1 MSKDKEMLLNLDHGS
16 DSEEAIEEF
25 KLPPPRKNQSKVRKN
40 RKQLDTRVASGK
52 SPLFTLKCI
61 AVLVLI
67 SVVVSGC
74 LLLAFFIL
82 NTQTQINDLKVSLAK
97 ANEKINSHTIE
108 QAKSNEM
115 LYMDIQNV
123 KNSINNIQQQDF
135 AILEKIKIIE
145 FNQNSSKDKNFDN
158 RKIEVMLNDI
168 SALKKGMADAGSE
181 TSKLQNKLS
190 ENQNLMEQVLKNVDD
205 IKQKQNGDNVVSS
218 TGELVEAN
226 KDFITRKELDSITSD
241 HKLLNSKFEELAEE
255 IRKYTQTSANHTE
268 STKNRD
274 IDNVSMKFIYELNI
288 VKSLT
293 DSLNISMNKKLSEID
308 DFVQALSNT
317 SNSQFTSLHNDVN
330 RVWLENINRGKL
342 LQYEISQN
350 LIILNNLTLEMKNV
364 KGVLE
369 KFNLVNN
376 KKLLTPAS
384 LSPEF
389 FPLTRESLIP
399 ESIPTT
405 HDFLLTTLSPSLG
418 NISNTASGDIQIT
431 SSNSSIGSNMEHALE
446 NNQSGINGPTSERT
460 VTDPITSNGQLSN
473 SSDALKQTD
482 RPGFLLPFAP
492 QEPGHLPIDNV

>member
-1 MSKDKEMLLNLDHGS
+1 MLLNLDHGS

-40 RKQLDTRVASGK
+40 GKQLDTRVASGK

-97 ANEKINSHTIE
+97 ANEKIISHTIE

-115 LYMDIQNV
+115 LYIDIQNV
-123 KNSINNIQQQDF
+123 RNSIIDIQQQDV

-145 FNQNSSKDKNFDN
+145 FNQNSSRDKNFGN
-158 RKIEVMLNDI
+158 QKIEVMLNDI
-168 SALKKGMADAGSE
+168 SALKKGMADAGSV

-190 ENQNLMEQVLKNVDD
+190 ENQNLVEQVLKNVDD

-218 TGELVEAN
+218 TGELVEAH

-255 IRKYTQTSANHTE
+255 IRKYMQTSANHTE
-268 STKNRD
+268 NTENQD
-274 IDNVSMKFIYELNI
+274 IVSMKFIYELNI

-293 DSLNISMNKKLSEID
+293 DSLNISMNKKLAEID

-317 SNSQFTSLHNDVN
+317 SNSQFISLHKDVN
-330 RVWLENINRGKL
+330 RVWLEDINRGKL
-342 LQYEISQN
+342 FQYELSQN
-350 LIILNNLTLEMKNV
+350 LIILNNLTLEMKNL
-364 KGVLE
+364 KGILE
-369 KFNLVNN
+369 KLNLVNN
-376 KKLLTPAS
+376 EKVLTPAS
-384 LSPEF
+384 LTPEF

-405 HDFLLTTLSPSLG
+405 HDSLLTTLSPSLG
-418 NISNTASGDIQIT
+418 NISNTASGDILIT
-431 SSNSSIGSNMEHALE
+431 SSNSSIGSNLENALE

-473 SSDALKQTD
+473 SSDTLKQPD
-482 RPGFLLPFAP
+482 RPSFLLPFAP